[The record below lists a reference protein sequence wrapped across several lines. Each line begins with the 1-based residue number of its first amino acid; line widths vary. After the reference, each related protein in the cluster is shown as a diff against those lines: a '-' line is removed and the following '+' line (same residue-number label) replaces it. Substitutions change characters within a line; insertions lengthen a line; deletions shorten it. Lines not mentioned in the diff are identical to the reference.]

1 MKRKLGSI
9 LILLGIVIVI
19 YAGYTKIQT
28 ITQQNKLAE
37 EFKSLNFTDEASE
50 GTQNTSDQTPLQN
63 GDVIGMLEIPAI
75 ELESPVLEGASQENI
90 KYAVG
95 HLPSS
100 SPVNTLGEK
109 DHNFA
114 IAGHRTYT
122 YGQFFNRLDELK
134 EGNEI
139 ILTTKEKK
147 YTYKVFETKI
157 VKPTD
162 VDVIYPIKGKSVITL
177 ITCHPKNSNKKR
189 LIVYGEL
196 VSQ

>member
-28 ITQQNKLAE
+28 ITQQNKLAD

-139 ILTTKEKK
+139 ILTTKDKK